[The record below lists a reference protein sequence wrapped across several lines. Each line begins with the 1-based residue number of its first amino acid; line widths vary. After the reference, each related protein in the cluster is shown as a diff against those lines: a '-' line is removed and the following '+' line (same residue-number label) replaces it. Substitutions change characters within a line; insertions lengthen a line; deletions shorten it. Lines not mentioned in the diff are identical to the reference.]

1 VIHTRTL
8 VTFAAALTLAG
19 AGSAARAADPAPSVR
34 VVIADLDLSR
44 SEDAQVLDERLRTA
58 ARRVC
63 NVDAR
68 RPLAER
74 ALETR
79 CIRESLD
86 RAYVDL
92 AAMGRLPSRLAA
104 SR

>member
-1 VIHTRTL
+1 MIHARTL
-8 VTFAAALTLAG
+8 VTLAAAATLFSV
-19 AGSAARAADPAPSVR
+19 GSAARAADTAPSVR
-34 VVIADLDLSR
+34 VFVADLDLTR
-44 SEDAQVLDERLRTA
+44 SEDAQVLDQRLRAA

-92 AAMGRLPSRLAA
+92 AAIGRVQSLAA
-104 SR
+104 AGR